1 MKIVRNNFIPFK
13 GFKAI
18 NLFGILFVRKEV
30 ELTSTV
36 INHEYI
42 HTVQMKELLYV
53 FFYLW
58 YLVEWIVRLF
68 QKGNAYR
75 HISFER
81 EAYANED
88 DFAYLSNRKHYALSQ
103 SKGRQQWKKERF
115 LSLSFASF
123 KGLFPIVVSPYGFG
137 DLPGK

>member
-13 GFKAI
+13 GFKAV
-18 NLFGILFVRKEV
+18 NLFGILFVRKEA

-42 HTVQMKELLYV
+42 HTAQMKELLYV

-75 HISFER
+75 RISFER

-88 DFAYLSNRKHYALSQ
+88 DFAYLCNRKRYA
-103 SKGRQQWKKERF
+103 F
-115 LSLSFASF
+115 LRYLR
-123 KGLFPIVVSPYGFG
+123 G
-137 DLPGK
+137 